1 MGEIRNREQGEKTL
15 YRIAVITVSDKGSRG
30 ERVDKS
36 GPVIREMV
44 RTLGEVV
51 VYKVLPDD
59 LDILKEALIN
69 MTDQEKVDLILTT
82 GGTGLSPRDNTPE
95 ATSAVIERE
104 VPGLA
109 EAMRMESMKKTN
121 RAMLSRAVAGVRHA
135 TLIINLPG
143 SIKAVRECLEVVLPV
158 LPHGLE
164 ILTGRG
170 GECGA
175 DVD

>member
-1 MGEIRNREQGEKTL
+1 M

-30 ERVDKS
+30 ERVDES
-36 GPVIREMV
+36 GPAITKMV
-44 RTLGEVV
+44 ESLGKVV
-51 VYKVLPDD
+51 SYQVLPDD
-59 LDILKEALIN
+59 LDGLKWALI
-69 MTDQEKVDLILTT
+69 DLSDREKVDLIFTT

-95 ATSAVIERE
+95 ATLAVIGRE

-109 EAMRMESMKKTN
+109 EAMRRESMKKTN
-121 RAMLSRAVAGVRHA
+121 RAMLSRAVAGIRSS

-143 SIKAVRECLEVVLPV
+143 SVKGARECLEVIMPA

-170 GECGA
+170 GECGTSG
-175 DVD
+175 

>member
-1 MGEIRNREQGEKTL
+1 LIFV
-15 YRIAVITVSDKGSRG
+15 YRIAVITVSDKGARG
-30 ERVDKS
+30 EREDKS
-36 GPVIREMV
+36 GPVISKMV
-44 RTLGEVV
+44 ASLGEVV
-51 VYKVLPDD
+51 DYRVLPDD
-59 LDILKEALIN
+59 VEVLKEAL
-69 MTDQEKVDLILTT
+69 MELSDQKKADLILTT

-95 ATSAVIERE
+95 ATLAVIERE

-121 RAMLSRAVAGVRHA
+121 RAMLSRGVAGVRQL

-143 SIKAVRECLEVVLPV
+143 SVKGVRECLEVIIPA

-164 ILTGRG
+164 IMNGRG

-175 DVD
+175 ED